1 MFIAKVARCSPF
13 SPARAGRILLS
24 LGLMGAVHGTSQASA
39 QVSVSSESMR
49 DAADAQIGS
58 YKVSG
63 GETLWSLAERF
74 LGSGEEWPRL
84 WSYNPEITNPHYIYP
99 GHVVR
104 LREGAEGGPPA
115 DAPSVHTQSHV
126 LGRPRPRMR
135 IADPLPVG
143 AVLTGEL
150 AYLDRDAL
158 KSVSRVVGSAE
169 DHMMLS
175 PTDEIYVKLE
185 TGAAPEPGKELTI
198 FARYTRQEVSPRAG
212 AFAVYPA
219 GTQGEIVRI
228 LGFVRVLR
236 FDEKKRVATCA
247 ITNALDPIE
256 RGHEVADVAA
266 SVTVVP
272 AKPNAKHV
280 TAHIVAATR
289 AVGTLGQQQLVF
301 INAGTAQ
308 GVEPGNVFTLT
319 RQGDAW
325 RTQLTLKESLSG
337 AERPDPQPARNA
349 DLPVESFAQL
359 RVVAVRQGS
368 ATAIIIGTLGE
379 IYPGESVEMREGQ

>member
-1 MFIAKVARCSPF
+1 
-13 SPARAGRILLS
+13 
-24 LGLMGAVHGTSQASA
+24 
-39 QVSVSSESMR
+39 MR
-49 DAADAQIGS
+49 DAAEAQTGS
-58 YKVSG
+58 YQVSG

-104 LREGAEGGPPA
+104 LREGAQGGPPA
-115 DAPSVHTQSHV
+115 DAPAAHTQSHV
-126 LGRPRPRMR
+126 LGRPRSRLS
-135 IADPLPVG
+135 IAAPLPVG
-143 AVLTGEL
+143 AILIGEL
-150 AYLDRDAL
+150 PFLDREAL

-169 DHMMLS
+169 DHMLLS
-175 PTDEIYVKLE
+175 PSDEIYVKLE
-185 TGAAPEPGKELTI
+185 AGAAPEPGKELTI

-212 AFAVYPA
+212 AFAVFPA
-219 GTQGEIVRI
+219 GTQGEIVRV

-236 FDEKKRVATCA
+236 FDEKKRVATCT
-247 ITNALDPIE
+247 ITSARDPIE

-266 SVTVVP
+266 AVTVVP

-280 TAHIVAATR
+280 AAHIVAATR

-301 INAGTAQ
+301 INAGSAQ

-359 RVVAVRQGS
+359 RVVAVRPGS
-368 ATAIIIGTLGE
+368 ATAIIIGSLGE